1 MKAKTLCAIAA
12 VLLALP
18 AMQAADKPA
27 PKVQTKPASSHGVLG
42 QAETLTGSIMMVAP
56 ESTVVVL
63 KDSQGTTY
71 DIVVTKATRL
81 RSGDRP
87 IHLKDLS
94 TDTNKTATVKFV
106 PERSGDIAQSIRI
119 AG

>member
-1 MKAKTLCAIAA
+1 MKAKTLCAVAA
-12 VLLALP
+12 LLLAMP
-18 AMQAADKPA
+18 AMRAADKPA
-27 PKVQTKPASSHGVLG
+27 PKAQTKSASSQGVLG

-56 ESTVVVL
+56 SNVVVL
-63 KDSQGTTY
+63 KDSRGTTY

-81 RSGDRP
+81 RLGDRP

-106 PERSGDIAQSIRI
+106 PERSGDIAQSIKI